1 MKTRRK
7 TILTAF
13 VAVLFA
19 CIAGLTCNLAVT
31 KASDAEYID
40 VTDPQLT
47 VIGTNVSLKGEIN
60 LVYYVSAKG
69 FDSAKHPVQLLVWT
83 EYQNEYTADNATY
96 KLSSRYTKTVEYGG
110 ESVLCNLFYY
120 GMPAKNM
127 VDQIYVRA
135 YVGLNGEDYYSEPV
149 KYSIL
154 EYLHS
159 MLEKPGITDYQ
170 RKLYEAML
178 KYGGRAQDIFDYM
191 RGWRADETFYS
202 IKVVNGRFGD
212 GFSYGIFK
220 EGDRATVKADAAP
233 QGKKFA
239 YWKDKNDLILSYD
252 EEFTFTA
259 SSANIYT
266 AVYVD
271 KLTKASQIHLTASVA
286 YDDDISAAELPDII
300 EIKDDD
306 GTVKATI
313 RITWDESAFIPSKI
327 GEQTLIAT
335 PADEESKAA
344 LGDEQVTMTVTVLP
358 FIFKVDDTTGNYH
371 ITKYCGKLTKVDIPE
386 AYRNAAVDTI
396 DALAFNA
403 ATEMQELYIPDSI
416 TEIAKGAINACNEL
430 QTIRIPFTGENLT
443 ASGSDLLFGYIFGAE
458 NVDSQNAYLPVN
470 LNKVIISDQ
479 VKTIG
484 ENAFENCKNIKEVI
498 LPSGL
503 ETIYPR
509 AFAYTQ
515 IEEISLPPSLKE
527 CADKIFDGCN
537 LKRVN
542 ITDLNAFVKIDYFIA
557 ISGSLF
563 KGNADLYVNG
573 ELVTEITIPQGVEQ
587 LGWVFSGLNI
597 EKVVIPDSVK
607 NLGYNTF
614 ANCVKLNEVVF
625 TGESQITEFRGTFSG
640 CSSLQSVTIPK
651 SMTKMSSAFSSCNA
665 LENAYYEGTLADWL
679 SIDITDNS
687 VIEYAKHFYYKN
699 GNDYEELIDAVIPDS
714 VTSIGKNAFCG
725 YKGLKSVTLPDGL
738 TAINESA
745 FSGCSELKEINMPS
759 QLRYI
764 GANAFNSTAITTVVL
779 PEYVREILSGA
790 FAGCSSLTNI
800 TIPYGVTTMGDR
812 VFSGCSSLTSIIIP
826 DSVTSIGYSAF
837 NYCSSLTSV
846 TIGNGA
852 TSIGYSA
859 FNYCS
864 SLASVT
870 IGNSVT
876 SIGESAFNYCSS
888 LTSVTIP
895 DSVTSIGERA
905 FNYCSSLKNV
915 TIGNGETSIGK
926 YAFYGCTSLTSV
938 TIKGMARI
946 REYAFYRCSSLTSVT
961 IGKVTSIG
969 IWSFGGCVALKEI
982 TYDGTKEE
990 WSNVTKGNYWKA
1002 SVGELTIHCTDGDLT
1017 EK

>member
-1 MKTRRK
+1 METRRK
-7 TILTAF
+7 TILTALA
-13 VAVLFA
+13 AVLFA

-31 KASDAEYID
+31 SASDAEYID

-83 EYQNEYTADNATY
+83 KYQSDYTAENATY

-266 AVYVD
+266 AMYVD

-371 ITKYCGKLTKVDIPE
+371 ITKYCGKLTKVTIPE

-443 ASGSDLLFGYIFGAE
+443 ASGSDLLFGYIFGTE

-484 ENAFENCKNIKEVI
+484 RSAFENCKDLQEVL

-503 ETIYPR
+503 ETIGWY
-509 AFAYTQ
+509 AFANSGIQ
-515 IEEISLPPSLKE
+515 EITFPASLKSWE
-527 CADKIFDGCN
+527 RTAFDKSK
-537 LKRVN
+537 LERVN
-542 ITDLNAFVKIDYFIA
+542 VLDLNSYINCEGRGFGGNID
-557 ISGSLF
+557 LF
-563 KGNADLYVNG
+563 VNG
-573 ELVTEITIPQGVEQ
+573 ENITEITIPQGQ
-587 LGWVFSGLNI
+587 TCLTSCLAGSNI
-597 EKVVIPDSVK
+597 EKITIPDSVVE
-607 NLGYNTF
+607 LGEGAFEY
-614 ANCVKLNEVVF
+614 CKKLKEVVF
-625 TGESQITEFRGTFSG
+625 IGDSKLTEFRGTFYN
-640 CSSLQSVTIPK
+640 CFSLQNIIIPRTVK
-651 SMTKMSSAFSSCNA
+651 RFSDAAFLGCTA
-665 LENAYYEGTLADWL
+665 LENVFYDGTISDWL
-679 SIDITDNS
+679 SIKGGCRSLTSN
-687 VIEYAKHFYYKN
+687 AKHFYYKN

-714 VTSIGKNAFCG
+714 VTNIGEYAFYG
-725 YKGLKSVTLPDGL
+725 YKGLKSVTLPDGI
-738 TAINESA
+738 TEINRYA
-745 FSGCSELKEINMPS
+745 FGGCSGLKEINMPS

-764 GANAFNSTAITTVVL
+764 GEGTFGYTAISTIIL
-779 PEYVREILSGA
+779 PEYIREIPNCA
-790 FAGCSSLTNI
+790 FESCRSLTNI
-800 TIPYGVTTMGDR
+800 TISDGTTSIGDNA
-812 VFSGCSSLTSIIIP
+812 FDECNSLSSIIIP
-826 DSVTSIGYSAF
+826 DRVKSIGEKAF
-837 NYCSSLTSV
+837 YFCSSLTSV
-846 TIGNGA
+846 TIGNG
-852 TSIGYSA
+852 
-859 FNYCS
+859 
-864 SLASVT
+864 VT
-870 IGNSVT
+870 N
-876 SIGESAFNYCSS
+876 
-888 LTSVTIP
+888 
-895 DSVTSIGERA
+895 
-905 FNYCSSLKNV
+905 
-915 TIGNGETSIGK
+915 IGK
-926 YAFYGCTSLTSV
+926 YAFYGCKSLTSITIPDNVKIIGISAFERCDSLTSV
-938 TIKGMARI
+938 TIGEGVVNIGEKV
-946 REYAFYRCSSLTSVT
+946 FYYCYSLTSVT
-961 IGKVTSIG
+961 VGKVTSIG
-969 IWSFGGCVALKEI
+969 IWYFGYCFALKEI

>member
-40 VTDPQLT
+40 VTNPQLT

-178 KYGGRAQDIFDYM
+178 KYGGRAQDIFDYL

-202 IKVVNGRFGD
+202 IKVVNGRFED

-306 GTVKATI
+306 GTVKATV
-313 RITWDESAFIPSKI
+313 RVTWDESAFIPSKV

-358 FIFKVDDTTGNYH
+358 FIFKVDDATGNYH

-443 ASGSDLLFGYIFGAE
+443 ASGSDFFGYIFGAE

-484 ENAFENCKNIKEVI
+484 EYAFKNCKDLQEVL

-503 ETIYPR
+503 ETIGWY
-509 AFAYTQ
+509 AFANSGIQ
-515 IEEISLPPSLKE
+515 EITFPASLKSWE
-527 CADKIFDGCN
+527 RTAFDKSK
-537 LKRVN
+537 LERVN
-542 ITDLNAFVKIDYFIA
+542 VLDLNSYINCEGRGFGGNID
-557 ISGSLF
+557 LF
-563 KGNADLYVNG
+563 VNG
-573 ELVTEITIPQGVEQ
+573 ENITEIIIPQGQ
-587 LGWVFSGLNI
+587 TCLTSCLAGSNI
-597 EKVVIPDSVK
+597 EKITIPDSVVE
-607 NLGYNTF
+607 LGEGAFEY
-614 ANCVKLNEVVF
+614 CKKLKEVVF
-625 TGESQITEFRGTFSG
+625 IGDSKLTEFCSTFYN
-640 CSSLQSVTIPK
+640 CFSLQNIIIPRTVK
-651 SMTKMSSAFSSCNA
+651 RFSDAAFLGCTA
-665 LENAYYEGTLADWL
+665 LENVFYDGTISDWL
-679 SIDITDNS
+679 SIKGGCRSLTSN
-687 VIEYAKHFYYKN
+687 AKHFYLKN

-714 VTSIGKNAFCG
+714 VTNIGEYAFYG
-725 YKGLKSVTLPDGL
+725 YKGLKSVTLPDGI
-738 TAINESA
+738 TEINRYA
-745 FSGCSELKEINMPS
+745 FGGCSELKEINMPS

-764 GANAFNSTAITTVVL
+764 GANAFSSTAITTVVL

-800 TIPYGVTTMGDR
+800 TIPYGVTTMGDE
-812 VFSGCSSLTSIIIP
+812 VFYGCCSLTSVIIP

-837 NYCSSLTSV
+837 YRCDSLTSV

-852 TSIGYSA
+852 TSIGYST

-864 SLASVT
+864 SLTRVN

-876 SIGESAFNYCSS
+876 SIGERAFNYCSA

-895 DSVTSIGERA
+895 DSVTSIGESA
-905 FNYCSSLKNV
+905 FYSCSSLTNV

-946 REYAFYRCSSLTSVT
+946 GEYAFNRCNSLTSVT

-969 IWSFGGCVALKEI
+969 IRSFGGCVALKEI

-1002 SVGELTIHCTDGDLT
+1002 SVGELTVHCTDGDLT
-1017 EK
+1017 EE

>member
-19 CIAGLTCNLAVT
+19 CIAGLACNLAVT

-40 VTDPQLT
+40 VTNPQLT

-313 RITWDESAFIPSKI
+313 RITWDESAFIPSKV

-358 FIFKVDDTTGNYH
+358 FIFKVDDATGNYH
-371 ITKYCGKLTKVDIPE
+371 ITKYCGKLTKVTIPE

-479 VKTIG
+479 VKTI
-484 ENAFENCKNIKEVI
+484 EDRAFENCKNVKEVI
-498 LPSGL
+498 LPSEL
-503 ETIYPR
+503 EGIGYY
-509 AFAYTQ
+509 AFANSG
-515 IEEISLPPSLKE
+515 IREITFPASLKAVYYGFYNNNIE
-527 CADKIFDGCN
+527 
-537 LKRVN
+537 RVN
-542 ITDLNAFVKIDYFIA
+542 VLDLNAYLNCRFNG
-557 ISGSLF
+557 SGF
-563 KGNADLYVNG
+563 GGADLYVNG
-573 ELVTEITIPQGVEQ
+573 KLVTEIIIPQGQ
-587 LGWVFSGLNI
+587 TSLYSCFAGLNI
-597 EKVVIPDSVK
+597 EKITIPDSVVD
-607 NLGYNTF
+607 LGSDTF
-614 ANCVKLNEVVF
+614 ENCPKLQEVVF
-625 TGESQITEFRGTFSG
+625 TGESQITRFTSTFAG
-640 CSSLQSVTIPK
+640 CNSLSRVTIPK
-651 SMTKMSSAFSSCNA
+651 SVTKMWFAFSSCNA
-665 LENAYYEGTLADWL
+665 LESAYYEGTLADWV
-679 SIDITDNS
+679 SIDIENDS
-687 VIEYAKHFYYKN
+687 VTEYAKHFYYKN

-714 VTSIGKNAFCG
+714 VTSIKKFAFCG

-738 TAINESA
+738 TAINERA
-745 FSGCSELKEINMPS
+745 FYGCTELKEINTPS

-764 GANAFNSTAITTVVL
+764 GERAFGRTALTSVIL
-779 PEYVREILSGA
+779 PEYVREIPDYA
-790 FAGCSSLTNI
+790 FAECRSLTSITISDSVTSIGRDAFYKCSSLIII
-800 TIPYGVTTMGDR
+800 TIPNSVTSIGYEAFGYCTSLANVTIGDGVTSIGSYA
-812 VFSGCSSLTSIIIP
+812 FYGCSSLTS
-826 DSVTSIGYSAF
+826 VA
-837 NYCSSLTSV
+837 V
-846 TIGNGA
+846 GNG
-852 TSIGYSA
+852 
-859 FNYCS
+859 
-864 SLASVT
+864 VT
-870 IGNSVT
+870 N
-876 SIGESAFNYCSS
+876 
-888 LTSVTIP
+888 
-895 DSVTSIGERA
+895 IGERA
-905 FNYCSSLKNV
+905 FECCY
-915 TIGNGETSIGK
+915 
-926 YAFYGCTSLTSV
+926 SLTSINIPD
-938 TIKGMARI
+938 T
-946 REYAFYRCSSLTSVT
+946 
-961 IGKVTSIG
+961 VTSIG
-969 IWSFGGCVALKEI
+969 SGTFRSCSALKEI

-1002 SVGELTIHCTDGDLT
+1002 SVKELTIHCTDGDLT
-1017 EK
+1017 EE

>member
-19 CIAGLTCNLAVT
+19 CIAGFTCNLAVT

-252 EEFTFTA
+252 EDFTFTA

-271 KLTKASQIHLTASVA
+271 KLTKASQIHLTAFVA

-306 GTVKATI
+306 GTVKATV
-313 RITWDESAFIPSKI
+313 RVTWDESAFIPSKV

-344 LGDEQVTMTVTVLP
+344 LGDEQVTMTITVLP
-358 FIFKVDDTTGNYH
+358 FIFKVDDATGNYH
-371 ITKYCGKLTKVDIPE
+371 ITKYCGKLTKVTIPE

-484 ENAFENCKNIKEVI
+484 RSAFENCKDLQEVL

-503 ETIYPR
+503 ETIGVA
-509 AFAYTQ
+509 AFVNSGIQ
-515 IEEISLPPSLKE
+515 EITFPASLKSWE
-527 CADKIFDGCN
+527 RTAFDKSK
-537 LKRVN
+537 LERVN
-542 ITDLNAFVKIDYFIA
+542 VLDLNSYINCEGRGFGGNID
-557 ISGSLF
+557 LF
-563 KGNADLYVNG
+563 VNG
-573 ELVTEITIPQGVEQ
+573 ENITEITIPQGQ
-587 LGWVFSGLNI
+587 TCLTSCLAGSNI
-597 EKVVIPDSVK
+597 EKITIPDSVVE
-607 NLGYNTF
+607 LGEGAFEY
-614 ANCVKLNEVVF
+614 CKKLKEVVF
-625 TGESQITEFRGTFSG
+625 IGDSKLTEFRGTFYN
-640 CSSLQSVTIPK
+640 CFSLQNIIIPRTVK
-651 SMTKMSSAFSSCNA
+651 RFSEAAFLGCTA
-665 LENAYYEGTLADWL
+665 LENVFYDGTISDWL
-679 SIDITDNS
+679 SIKGGCRSLTSN
-687 VIEYAKHFYYKN
+687 AKHFYYKN

-714 VTSIGKNAFCG
+714 VTNIGEYAFYG
-725 YKGLKSVTLPDGL
+725 YKGLKSVTLPDGI
-738 TAINESA
+738 TEINRYA
-745 FSGCSELKEINMPS
+745 FGGCSGLKEINMPS

-764 GANAFNSTAITTVVL
+764 GEGTFGYTAISTIIL
-779 PEYVREILSGA
+779 PEYIREIPNCA
-790 FAGCSSLTNI
+790 FESCRSLTNI
-800 TIPYGVTTMGDR
+800 TISDGTTSIGDNA
-812 VFSGCSSLTSIIIP
+812 FDECNSLSSIIIP
-826 DSVTSIGYSAF
+826 DRVKSIGEKAF
-837 NYCSSLTSV
+837 YFCSSLTSV
-846 TIGNGA
+846 TIGNG
-852 TSIGYSA
+852 
-859 FNYCS
+859 
-864 SLASVT
+864 VT
-870 IGNSVT
+870 N
-876 SIGESAFNYCSS
+876 
-888 LTSVTIP
+888 
-895 DSVTSIGERA
+895 
-905 FNYCSSLKNV
+905 
-915 TIGNGETSIGK
+915 IGK
-926 YAFYGCTSLTSV
+926 YAFYGCKSLTSITIPDNVKIIGISAFERCDSLTSV
-938 TIKGMARI
+938 TIGEGVVNIGEKV
-946 REYAFYRCSSLTSVT
+946 FYYCYSLTSVT
-961 IGKVTSIG
+961 VGKVTSIG
-969 IWSFGGCVALKEI
+969 IWSFGYCFALKEI

-1002 SVGELTIHCTDGDLT
+1002 SVKELTIHCTDGDLT

>member
-7 TILTAF
+7 TILTALA
-13 VAVLFA
+13 AVLFA

-31 KASDAEYID
+31 KASEAEYID
-40 VTDPQLT
+40 VTNPQLT

-178 KYGGRAQDIFDYM
+178 KYGGRAQDIFDYL

-202 IKVVNGRFGD
+202 IKVVNGRFED

-306 GTVKATI
+306 GTVKATV
-313 RITWDESAFIPSKI
+313 RVTWDESAFIPSKV

-344 LGDEQVTMTVTVLP
+344 LGDEQVTMTITVLP

-371 ITKYCGKLTKVDIPE
+371 ITKYCGKLTKVTIPE

-484 ENAFENCKNIKEVI
+484 RSAFENCKDLQEVL

-503 ETIYPR
+503 ETIGAA
-509 AFAYTQ
+509 AFANSGIQ
-515 IEEISLPPSLKE
+515 EITFPASLKAVYYSFYNNSIE
-527 CADKIFDGCN
+527 
-537 LKRVN
+537 RVN
-542 ITDLNAFVKIDYFIA
+542 VLDLNAYLNCQFDSPDF
-557 ISGSLF
+557 G
-563 KGNADLYVNG
+563 GADLYVNG
-573 ELVTEITIPQGVEQ
+573 ELVTEIIIPQGQ
-587 LGWVFSGLNI
+587 AKLYPCFAGLNI
-597 EKVVIPDSVK
+597 EKITIPDSVVE
-607 NLGYNTF
+607 LERFTF
-614 ANCVKLNEVVF
+614 DDCKKLKEVVF
-625 TGESQITEFRGTFSG
+625 IGESQITEFYCTFSG
-640 CSSLQSVTIPK
+640 CSSLRSVTIPK
-651 SMTKMSSAFSSCNA
+651 SVTRMWSAFSSCNA
-665 LENAYYEGTLADWL
+665 LEDAYYEGTLADWL
-679 SIDITDNS
+679 SIDIAGGQYTS
-687 VIEYAKHFYYKN
+687 AMYAKHFYYKN

-714 VTSIGKNAFCG
+714 VTSIKKFAFCG

-745 FSGCSELKEINMPS
+745 FDGCTGLKEINMPS

-764 GANAFNSTAITTVVL
+764 GERAFEKTALTSVIL
-779 PEYVREILSGA
+779 PEYVREIPDHA
-790 FAGCSSLTNI
+790 FSECRSLTSITISDSVTSIGSSAFYGCSSLTSV
-800 TIPYGVTTMGDR
+800 TIPNSVKSIGDGA
-812 VFSGCSSLTSIIIP
+812 FWYCEALTSIIIP
-826 DSVTSIGYSAF
+826 DSVTSIGSRAF
-837 NYCSSLTSV
+837 YVCRSLMSV
-846 TIGNGA
+846 TIGNG
-852 TSIGYSA
+852 
-859 FNYCS
+859 
-864 SLASVT
+864 
-870 IGNSVT
+870 
-876 SIGESAFNYCSS
+876 
-888 LTSVTIP
+888 
-895 DSVTSIGERA
+895 VTSIGERA
-905 FNYCSSLKNV
+905 FESCY
-915 TIGNGETSIGK
+915 
-926 YAFYGCTSLTSV
+926 SLTSINIPD
-938 TIKGMARI
+938 T
-946 REYAFYRCSSLTSVT
+946 
-961 IGKVTSIG
+961 VTSIG
-969 IWSFGGCVALKEI
+969 SGTFRSCSALKEI
-982 TYDGTKEE
+982 TYEGTTVE
-990 WSNVTKGNYWKA
+990 WAKVIKA
-1002 SVGELTIHCTDGDLT
+1002 SSWKEYVKEITIHCTDGDLT

>member
-1 MKTRRK
+1 MKTKRK
-7 TILTAF
+7 TILTALA
-13 VAVLFA
+13 AVLFA

-69 FDSAKHPVQLLVWT
+69 FDSSKHPVQLLVWT
-83 EYQNEYTADNATY
+83 KYQSEYTAENATY
-96 KLSSRYTKTVEYGG
+96 KLSSKYTKTVEYGG

-120 GMPAKNM
+120 AMPAKNM

-178 KYGGRAQDIFDYM
+178 KYGGRAQDIFDYL

-202 IKVVNGRFGD
+202 IKVVNGRFED

-239 YWKDKNDLILSYD
+239 YWQDKNDLILSYD

-484 ENAFENCKNIKEVI
+484 ENAFKNCKDLQEVL
-498 LPSGL
+498 LPNGL
-503 ETIYPR
+503 GTIWWY
-509 AFAYTQ
+509 AFANSG
-515 IEEISLPPSLKE
+515 IREITFPASLK
-527 CADKIFDGCN
+527 AVYNSFDN
-537 LKRVN
+537 NSIERVN
-542 ITDLNAFVKIDYFIA
+542 VLDLNAYLNCVFYGAGF
-557 ISGSLF
+557 G
-563 KGNADLYVNG
+563 GADLYVNG
-573 ELVTEITIPQGVEQ
+573 ELVTEIIIPQGQ
-587 LGWVFSGLNI
+587 TRLYSCFAGLNI
-597 EKVVIPDSVK
+597 EKITIPDSVVE
-607 NLGYNTF
+607 LGDEAFEY
-614 ANCVKLNEVVF
+614 CKKLKEVVF
-625 TGESQITEFRGTFSG
+625 TGESQITSLSFTFRY
-640 CSSLQSVTIPK
+640 CNSLSKVTIPK
-651 SMTKMSSAFSSCNA
+651 SVTKMRSAFSSCNA
-665 LENAYYEGTLADWL
+665 LEDAYYEGTLADWL
-679 SIDITDNS
+679 SIDIEYGS
-687 VIEYAKHFYYKN
+687 VTEYAKHFYYKN

-714 VTSIGKNAFCG
+714 VTSIKKYAFCG

-738 TAINESA
+738 TAINERA
-745 FSGCSELKEINMPS
+745 FYGCTELKEINMPS

-764 GANAFNSTAITTVVL
+764 GERAFEKTALTSVIL
-779 PEYVREILSGA
+779 PAYVREIPDYA
-790 FAGCSSLTNI
+790 FAEC
-800 TIPYGVTTMGDR
+800 R
-812 VFSGCSSLTSIIIP
+812 SLTSITISDSVTSIGRAAFYKCSSLIIITIP
-826 DSVTSIGYSAF
+826 DSVTSIGYEAF
-837 NYCSSLTSV
+837 GYCTSLANVTIGDGVTSIGSYAFYGCSSLTSV
-846 TIGNGA
+846 AVGNG
-852 TSIGYSA
+852 
-859 FNYCS
+859 
-864 SLASVT
+864 VT
-870 IGNSVT
+870 N
-876 SIGESAFNYCSS
+876 
-888 LTSVTIP
+888 
-895 DSVTSIGERA
+895 IGERA
-905 FNYCSSLKNV
+905 FECCYSLININIPD
-915 TIGNGETSIGK
+915 T
-926 YAFYGCTSLTSV
+926 
-938 TIKGMARI
+938 
-946 REYAFYRCSSLTSVT
+946 
-961 IGKVTSIG
+961 VTSIDSG
-969 IWSFGGCVALKEI
+969 TFRSCSSLKEI
-982 TYDGTKEE
+982 TYEGTMEE
-990 WSNVTKGNYWKA
+990 WAKVIKA
-1002 SVGELTIHCTDGDLT
+1002 SSWKEYVKEITVHCTDGDLT
-1017 EK
+1017 EE